1 MGPMLKSLHSGP
13 KGGAG
18 PPAPPPLDPPLAA
31 SLGVL
36 TSHRNRGQSCQKRS
50 EFSRRAHFS
59 IFYFPSALFDLGD
72 DFSSA
77 PTEGQGRD
85 GSLWGGVE
93 GEGRWTG
100 PRGLRRVPGTRPG
113 HGPTTRQTPPSS
125 PISLGHV
132 TEADE

>member
-1 MGPMLKSLHSGP
+1 MFGPRDHP
-13 KGGAG
+13 KPPCPLIQGGAF
-18 PPAPPPLDPPLAA
+18 PWPVPSFD
-31 SLGVL
+31 LGVL

-50 EFSRRAHFS
+50 EFSRLAHFS

-77 PTEGQGRD
+77 PTEGEGRD

-93 GEGRWTG
+93 GEGEGRWTG
-100 PRGLRRVPGTRPG
+100 PRGPRRVPGTRPG